1 MTLTVANRMTAGAV
15 TVEEHVHPQQVVDL
29 VEGGPAAGAA
39 AGVAGVAGVA
49 VVDAFGRL
57 LGVIDPADHPDLF
70 GHGAGARVAGTPR
83 HRRRR
88 SRRVQDV
95 AADLMA
101 PAVTVADAWPVARAS
116 RVLTDAGMDA
126 AFVVDDLGCVR
137 GTITTRQC
145 RPAPAAP
152 TALKEAGRDQVRV

>member
-1 MTLTVANRMTAGAV
+1 MTLTVATRMSAGAV
-15 TVEEHVHPQQVVDL
+15 TVEEHAHLRQVVDL
-29 VEGGPAAGAA
+29 VEGGAA
-39 AGVAGVAGVA
+39 AEVG
-49 VVDAFGRL
+49 VVDGFGRL

-70 GHGAGARVAGTPR
+70 GHAAGPRVAGTPR

-88 SRRVQDV
+88 AGRREAV
-95 AADLMA
+95 AGDLMT
-101 PAVTVADAWPVARAS
+101 PATAVADTWPVARAS
-116 RVLTDAGMDA
+116 RVLTDAGADV